1 VDDPADSDG
10 DGPWAKLRRRKVVQ
24 WGVVYA
30 AGAWGFLQGLEYAT
44 DTFHWPQHLQQ
55 LTTLALLIGLPI
67 VLVTAWYHGDKGR
80 QRVSAAELVII
91 TLLFLV
97 GGGIFWR
104 YDRANEAPAPDAASL
119 AQSAGAPGTPSNVP
133 DKSIA
138 VLPFVNMSGDADN
151 EYFSD
156 GISEEIL
163 NVLARVPEL
172 SVAARTSSFQFKGE
186 KRDISEIAAQL
197 KVRMVLE
204 GSVRKQTDRVRVTA
218 QLIDAQTGFHLW
230 SETYDRELKDIF
242 AIQDEIA
249 RAIGAE
255 LKVRVLDK
263 GEGRGTVSGTTNV
276 AAHDLYLR
284 GLSLWQVREED
295 ELFAAIDA
303 FERAIAA
310 DPGFAQAWGG
320 LAITYAVLYDYSN
333 RLPFRETEI
342 RALDAAQRALVLD
355 PTLPESYLAMGNWAG
370 KTGRKETAVALLR
383 RAIELRP
390 SLATAHQ
397 WLGTTL
403 MEMGEVEPGIA
414 SIERA
419 AVVDPR
425 SLIVASNR
433 ASMLSITG
441 RDLEAIAACMPTLEY
456 APDSILC
463 TSVIGLSYLILGD
476 SERARPFYDRWAASV
491 GAGTDRQV
499 ADLFSALEGR
509 ADRGTFA
516 RLLAALPLRSYRDP
530 RSGNLFADLDVLVLL
545 MLLDAP
551 ELALDY
557 VERASHTP
565 TSKVDLSWAV
575 LMPSL
580 DPIRCEP
587 RFTAAVERI
596 HVVDHRA
603 KRLCA
608 GKHEAGAG

>member
-1 VDDPADSDG
+1 MTDTPPEREG
-10 DGPWAKLRRRKVVQ
+10 EGPWAKLRRRKVVQ

-44 DTFHWPQHLQQ
+44 DTFHWPDQIQQ
-55 LTTLALLIGLPI
+55 LTTLALLVGLPI
-67 VLVTAWYHGDKGR
+67 VLVTAWYHGDRGQ

-91 TLLFLV
+91 TLLFLL

-104 YDRANEAPAPDAASL
+104 YDRASEAPAPDTASL
-119 AQSAGAPGTPSNVP
+119 AQSAGAAGMPAGVP

-172 SVAARTSSFQFKGE
+172 NVAARTSSFQFKGE

-204 GSVRKQTDRVRVTA
+204 GSVRKQSDRVRVTA
-218 QLIDAQTGFHLW
+218 QLIDAQSGFHLW
-230 SETYDRELKDIF
+230 SETYDRELQDIF

-263 GEGRGTVSGTTNV
+263 GEGSSAVSGTTNV

-284 GLSLWQVREED
+284 GLSLWRVREED

-320 LAITYAVLYDYSN
+320 LAITYAVLPAYSN
-333 RLPFRETEI
+333 RLTPGETQTSS
-342 RALDAAQRALVLD
+342 LDAAQRALALD
-355 PTLPESYLAMGNWAG
+355 PTQPEPYLAMGQVAG
-370 KTGRKETAVALLR
+370 ASGRRQTASALMR
-383 RAIELRP
+383 RAIALRP
-390 SLATAHQ
+390 SSATAHQ

-403 MEMGEVEPGIA
+403 VEMGELDAGIA
-414 SIERA
+414 SLERA
-419 AVVDPR
+419 AALDPR
-425 SLIVASNR
+425 SLIVASNLS
-433 ASMLSITG
+433 SMLQIAG
-441 RDLEAIAACMPTLEY
+441 RDKEAIAACMPTLEY
-456 APDSILC
+456 APDAILC
-463 TSVIGLSYLILGD
+463 TSLIGLSYLIMGD
-476 SERARPFYDRWAASV
+476 RERARPFYDRWAAAW
-491 GAGTDRQV
+491 GGGTERQV
-499 ADLFSALEGR
+499 AELFEVLEGR
-509 ADRGTFA
+509 GDRASFA
-516 RLLAALPLRSYRDP
+516 RRLVAFPERSWRDP
-530 RSGNLFADLDVLVLL
+530 ASGNLFSDLDVPILLL
-545 MLLDAP
+545 MLGEPA
-551 ELALDY
+551 LALDY
-557 VERASHTP
+557 VDRGSREGAWI
-565 TSKVDLSWAV
+565 DLSWGV

-580 DPIRCEP
+580 DPIRCDP
-587 RFTAAVERI
+587 RFQAAVERI

-603 KRLCA
+603 ARLCA
-608 GKHEAGAG
+608 GKHAAGAG